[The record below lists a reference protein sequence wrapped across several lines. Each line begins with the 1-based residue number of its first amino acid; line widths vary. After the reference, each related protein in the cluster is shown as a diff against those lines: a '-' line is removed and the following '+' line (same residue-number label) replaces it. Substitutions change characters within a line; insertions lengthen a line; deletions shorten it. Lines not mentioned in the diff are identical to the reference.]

1 MISSTRTFSDPENN
15 KLGQLSEELVELL
28 GGVRRADNPNE
39 PVIKDHPK
47 VVYTNNAI
55 CTWEVF
61 IWLFNPLVFFFWRRF
76 QDFGS
81 LRVWVIGPLL
91 VKAKPGDLPTAQH
104 HFVWTGEDVQLLTRK
119 NALWP
124 SHWTLIVLSAPGNT
138 KWKLP
143 EKQIFFT
150 RIHETIIFAELGR
163 QKPIWVAQHIKMH
176 LRLEWQH

>member
-61 IWLFNPLVFFFWRRF
+61 IWLFNPLGVFFWRRF

-91 VKAKPGDLPTAQH
+91 VKAKRWSSFDPASFCLNWRRRAAINTQECSVTFTLNFDSFISSRKHEMKVARKTDFFYQNSWNNNFRRTRSPEANMSGTAY
-104 HFVWTGEDVQLLTRK
+104 
-119 NALWP
+119 
-124 SHWTLIVLSAPGNT
+124 
-138 KWKLP
+138 
-143 EKQIFFT
+143 
-150 RIHETIIFAELGR
+150 
-163 QKPIWVAQHIKMH
+163 
-176 LRLEWQH
+176 